1 MMRKSRYLFI
11 IALIISSFLC
21 GFTYKDLGRPG
32 GMRAAVTALESLPAT
47 LVSTI
52 TANLGSNKTGLE
64 PVETFA
70 SVFTYLDE
78 KYYGDSKPDSTQLT
92 YSAIRGMLGSLG
104 DRYTRFLDPDEYKQ
118 MQQDNRGNFTGI
130 GAELDVKDGRIFI
143 VEPIPN
149 SPAEKAGLKHGDII
163 LKVNDQLIQGLD
175 ITKVVNMI
183 RGDKG
188 TQVRLTI
195 KREEVAE
202 PVEFTITRDVI
213 PLTIVK
219 WRMEDKVSKIGYI
232 ELRQFNENS
241 DQQIDKALTEL
252 ESQGMQG
259 LILDLRR
266 NPGGL
271 LEVAVDIAS
280 RFVSKGNVV
289 IIQNKGGRQVALPVD
304 PSKHDNHRMYP
315 LVVLINEGT
324 ASASEIVAGAIQD
337 HKAGVLVGTDS
348 FGKGLVQTIVNV
360 DNCAVAI
367 TTAKYLTPSGRDVGK
382 NKVHPDVVV
391 EPTDEDR
398 KNENDVQLKR
408 AVQILQEKLGST
420 QATTEGEKQ
429 KKS

>member
-1 MMRKSRYLFI
+1 MMRKSRHLLI
-11 IALIISSFLC
+11 VALIISSFLC
-21 GFTYKDLGRPG
+21 GFTYKDLGRG
-32 GMRAAVTALESLPAT
+32 GSMQSAVAALESLPAT
-47 LVSTI
+47 LISTI
-52 TANLGSNKTGLE
+52 SANLGGNKADLE
-64 PVETFA
+64 PIETFA

-78 KYYGDSKPDSTQLT
+78 KYYGDSKLDSTQLT
-92 YSAIRGMLGSLG
+92 YSAIRGMLASLG

-149 SPAEKAGLKHGDII
+149 SPAERAGLKHGDII
-163 LKVNDQLIQGLD
+163 LKVDDQLIQSMD

-195 KREEVAE
+195 KREEVPE
-202 PVEFTITRDVI
+202 PIEFTITRDVI

-219 WRMEDKVSKIGYI
+219 WRMEDKLNKIGYI

-304 PSKHDNHRMYP
+304 PSKHNNHHMYP

-398 KNENDVQLKR
+398 KNDNDVQLKR

-420 QATTEGEKQ
+420 QATTEGGKQ
-429 KKS
+429 KS